1 MTNATTTGHGGRATQ
16 DAQTPASP
24 EKAKAQEYLTTR
36 AEAMTAT
43 QIRAR
48 VRAAVVELDAAVAGV
63 DQEMARALV
72 VPGEWTIAQVVDHMA
87 QGTIRVADELRC
99 LIEGRRP
106 PAVPVY
112 EGVVSGAAHRV
123 PFVELVEGMRA
134 ANEEVDA
141 LLGRALDAEPPAG
154 VAARTILV
162 INGADGT
169 PEFFDM
175 ELTWK
180 GYAMTQRLHLLDHR
194 SQIKKLRAQHGR
206 PA

>member
-1 MTNATTTGHGGRATQ
+1 MTNATTGHGGPTTQ
-16 DAQTPASP
+16 DPQTPVSP
-24 EKAKAQEYLTTR
+24 EKAKAQAYLTTR
-36 AEAMTAT
+36 AEAMTAP

-48 VRAAVVELDAAVAGV
+48 MRAAVVELEAAVEGV
-63 DQEMARALV
+63 SQEDARALV
-72 VPGEWTIAQVVDHMA
+72 VPGEWTIAQVVDHVA
-87 QGTIRVADELRC
+87 QGTIRVAEELRC

-123 PFVELVEGMRA
+123 PFTELLDGMRA
-134 ANEEVDA
+134 ANAEVDA
-141 LLGRALDAEPPAG
+141 LLGRAIEADPAPG
-154 VAARTILV
+154 ITARTILV
-162 INGADGT
+162 FNRPDGT

-194 SQIKKLRAQHGR
+194 SQIRTLREQQGR
-206 PA
+206 RA

>member
-1 MTNATTTGHGGRATQ
+1 M
-16 DAQTPASP
+16 
-24 EKAKAQEYLTTR
+24 
-36 AEAMTAT
+36 
-43 QIRAR
+43 
-48 VRAAVVELDAAVAGV
+48 
-63 DQEMARALV
+63 V
-72 VPGEWTIAQVVDHMA
+72 VPGEWTIAQVVDHLA

-123 PFVELVEGMRA
+123 PFAELLEGMRA
-134 ANEEVDA
+134 ANAEVDA
-141 LLGRALDAEPPAG
+141 LLTRAVEAEPPAG
-154 VAARTILV
+154 TTARTILV
-162 INGADGT
+162 FNRTDGT

-175 ELTWK
+175 DLTWK

-194 SQIKKLRAQHGR
+194 GQIKKLREPQGR

>member
-1 MTNATTTGHGGRATQ
+1 MTTNATAI
-16 DAQTPASP
+16 SP
-24 EKAKAQEYLTTR
+24 ERAKAQEYLTIR

-48 VRAAVVELDAAVAGV
+48 MRAAVVELEASLDGV
-63 DQEMARALV
+63 DQEMARTLV

-123 PFVELVEGMRA
+123 PFAELLDGMRA

-141 LLGRALDAEPPAG
+141 LLGRALESEPPAG
-154 VAARTILV
+154 VTARTILV
-162 INGADGT
+162 INGPGGA

-180 GYAMTQRLHLLDHR
+180 GYAMTQRLHVLDHR
-194 SQIKKLRAQHGR
+194 AQIKKLREQQGR

>member
-1 MTNATTTGHGGRATQ
+1 MTDARGG
-16 DAQTPASP
+16 
-24 EKAKAQEYLTTR
+24 
-36 AEAMTAT
+36 EA
-43 QIRAR
+43 
-48 VRAAVVELDAAVAGV
+48 DAALDGV
-63 DQEMARALV
+63 DQQAARQSV

-123 PFVELVEGMRA
+123 PFAELLEGMRA
-134 ANEEVDA
+134 ANAEVDA
-141 LLGRALDAEPPAG
+141 LLGRAVDADPPAG
-154 VAARTILV
+154 ATARTILV
-162 INGADGT
+162 INRPDGT

-180 GYAMTQRLHLLDHR
+180 GYAMTQRLHVLDHR
-194 SQIKKLRAQHGR
+194 SQIKKLREQQGR

>member
-1 MTNATTTGHGGRATQ
+1 MTTSAT
-16 DAQTPASP
+16 SP
-24 EKAKAQEYLTTR
+24 EKDKAIEYLTVR
-36 AEAMTAT
+36 AEAMPAQ

-48 VRAAVVELDAAVAGV
+48 MRAAVTELDAALDGV
-63 DQEMARALV
+63 DQQAARQIV

-112 EGVVSGAAHRV
+112 EGIVSGAAHRV
-123 PFVELVEGMRA
+123 PFAELLEGMRA

-141 LLGRALDAEPPAG
+141 LLGRAVDADPPAG
-154 VAARTILV
+154 VTARTILV
-162 INGADGT
+162 INRPDGM

-180 GYAMTQRLHLLDHR
+180 GYAMTQRLHVLDHR
-194 SQIKKLRAQHGR
+194 SQIRKLREQQGR

>member
-1 MTNATTTGHGGRATQ
+1 MTTNATAS
-16 DAQTPASP
+16 SP
-24 EKAKAQEYLTTR
+24 EKDKAIEYLTVR
-36 AEAMTAT
+36 AEAMPAQ

-48 VRAAVVELDAAVAGV
+48 MRAAVAELDAVVDGV
-63 DQEMARALV
+63 DQQAARQSV

-99 LIEGRRP
+99 LMEGRRP

-123 PFVELVEGMRA
+123 PFAELLEGMRA

-141 LLGRALDAEPPAG
+141 LLGRAVDADPPAG
-154 VAARTILV
+154 ATARTILV
-162 INGADGT
+162 INRPDGT

-180 GYAMTQRLHLLDHR
+180 GYAMTQRLHVLDHR
-194 SQIKKLRAQHGR
+194 SQIRTLREQQGR

>member
-1 MTNATTTGHGGRATQ
+1 MTTNATTGHGGPTTQ
-16 DAQTPASP
+16 DPQTPSSP

-36 AEAMTAT
+36 AEALTAR

-48 VRAAVVELDAAVAGV
+48 MRAAVVELDAVLEGV
-63 DQEMARALV
+63 EEARALV
-72 VPGEWTIAQVVDHMA
+72 VPGEWTIAQVVDHLA

-112 EGVVSGAAHRV
+112 EGIVSAAAHRV
-123 PFVELVEGMRA
+123 PWAELLEGLRA
-134 ANEEVDA
+134 ANAEVDA
-141 LLGRALDAEPPAG
+141 LLTRAVEAEPPVGAI
-154 VAARTILV
+154 ARTILV
-162 INGADGT
+162 FNRADGT

-175 ELTWK
+175 DLTWK

-194 SQIKKLRAQHGR
+194 GQIRKLREPQGR

>member
-1 MTNATTTGHGGRATQ
+1 MTTNASTT
-16 DAQTPASP
+16 SP
-24 EKAKAQEYLTTR
+24 ERTKAEEYLTTR
-36 AEAMTAT
+36 AEAMTAQ

-48 VRAAVVELDAAVAGV
+48 MRAAVVELEAAVDGV
-63 DQEMARALV
+63 DEEMARALV

-99 LIEGRRP
+99 LLEGHRP

-123 PFVELVEGMRA
+123 PFAELREAMRA
-134 ANEEVDA
+134 ANAEVDA
-141 LLGRALDAEPPAG
+141 LLGRAIESEPPPG
-154 VAARTILV
+154 VTARTILV
-162 INGADGT
+162 INGADGA

-180 GYAMTQRLHLLDHR
+180 GYAMTQRLHVLDHR
-194 SQIKKLRAQHGR
+194 SQIKKLREQQER

>member
-1 MTNATTTGHGGRATQ
+1 MTTNLTG
-16 DAQTPASP
+16 SP
-24 EKAKAQEYLTTR
+24 EKLKAQEYLTTR
-36 AEAMTAT
+36 AEAMTAP

-48 VRAAVVELDAAVAGV
+48 MRAAVVELEAALDGV
-63 DQEMARALV
+63 GEEDARASV
-72 VPGEWTIAQVVDHMA
+72 VPGEWTIAQVVDHLA

-106 PAVPVY
+106 AAVPVY

-123 PFVELVEGMRA
+123 PFAELLDAMRA
-134 ANEEVDA
+134 ANEEVDM
-141 LLGRALDAEPPAG
+141 LLSRAVAAEPPTG
-154 VAARTILV
+154 TTARTILV
-162 INGADGT
+162 FNRPDGT

-194 SQIKKLRAQHGR
+194 SQIRKLREQQGR
-206 PA
+206 GA

>member
-1 MTNATTTGHGGRATQ
+1 MMTTAT
-16 DAQTPASP
+16 SP
-24 EKAKAQEYLTTR
+24 EREKAIEYLTVR
-36 AEAMTAT
+36 AEAMSAT

-48 VRAAVVELDAAVAGV
+48 LRAAVVELEAALDGV
-63 DQEMARALV
+63 DEGAARASV
-72 VPGEWTIAQVVDHMA
+72 VPGEWTIAQVVDHLA
-87 QGTIRVADELRC
+87 QGSIRVADELRF

-123 PFVELVEGMRA
+123 PFAELLDGMRA
-134 ANEEVDA
+134 ANAEVDS
-141 LLGRALDAEPPAG
+141 LLTRAVETEPPAG
-154 VAARTILV
+154 ATARTIMV
-162 INGADGT
+162 INRADGT

-194 SQIKKLRAQHGR
+194 SQIKKLREAQGR

>member
-1 MTNATTTGHGGRATQ
+1 MTMNATST
-16 DAQTPASP
+16 SP

-36 AEAMTAT
+36 AEAMSAT

-48 VRAAVVELDAAVAGV
+48 MRAAVVELDAAVDGV
-63 DQEMARALV
+63 EEEMARALV

-106 PAVPVY
+106 AAVPVY

-123 PFVELVEGMRA
+123 PFAELLDGMRA

-141 LLGRALDAEPPAG
+141 LLGRTIDTDPPAG
-154 VAARTILV
+154 VTARTILV
-162 INGADGT
+162 INAPDGS

-180 GYAMTQRLHLLDHR
+180 GYAMTQRLHVLDHR
-194 SQIKKLRAQHGR
+194 SQIKKLREQQGR

>member
-1 MTNATTTGHGGRATQ
+1 MTETTT
-16 DAQTPASP
+16 SP
-24 EKAKAQEYLTTR
+24 ERLKAQEYLTTR
-36 AEAMTAT
+36 AEAMTAQ

-48 VRAAVVELDAAVAGV
+48 MRAAVVELDAALDGV
-63 DQEMARALV
+63 DEGAARASV
-72 VPGEWTIAQVVDHMA
+72 VLGEWTIAQVVDHLA

-112 EGVVSGAAHRV
+112 EGIVSGAAHRV
-123 PFVELVEGMRA
+123 PFAELLDGMRA
-134 ANEEVDA
+134 ANAEVDM
-141 LLGRALDAEPPAG
+141 LLGRAVETEPPAG
-154 VAARTILV
+154 ATARTILV
-162 INGADGT
+162 FNRPDGT

-194 SQIKKLRAQHGR
+194 SQIRTLRKQQETSA
-206 PA
+206 

>member
-1 MTNATTTGHGGRATQ
+1 MTTTASSSGHGGPATQ
-16 DAQTPASP
+16 DPQAPSEK
-24 EKAKAQEYLTTR
+24 EKAIEHLTVR
-36 AEAMTAT
+36 ADAMTAQ

-48 VRAAVVELDAAVAGV
+48 MRAAVVELEAALDGV
-63 DQEMARALV
+63 DEGAARASV
-72 VPGEWTIAQVVDHMA
+72 VPGEWTIAQVVDHLA

-123 PFVELVEGMRA
+123 PFAELLDGMRV
-134 ANEEVDA
+134 ANGEVDA
-141 LLGRALDAEPPAG
+141 LLTRAVDAAPSTGAT
-154 VAARTILV
+154 ARTIMV
-162 INGADGT
+162 INRADGT
-169 PEFFDM
+169 PEFFDI

-194 SQIKKLRAQHGR
+194 SQIRKLRDAQRR

>member
-1 MTNATTTGHGGRATQ
+1 MTTSAT
-16 DAQTPASP
+16 SP
-24 EKAKAQEYLTTR
+24 EKDKAIEYLTVR
-36 AEAMTAT
+36 AEAMPAQ

-48 VRAAVVELDAAVAGV
+48 MRAAVTELDAALDGV
-63 DQEMARALV
+63 DQQAARQIV

-87 QGTIRVADELRC
+87 QGTIRVVDELRC

-106 PAVPVY
+106 PAVAVY

-123 PFVELVEGMRA
+123 PFAELLEGMRA
-134 ANEEVDA
+134 ANAEVDA
-141 LLGRALDAEPPAG
+141 LLGRAVDADPPAG
-154 VAARTILV
+154 ATARTILV
-162 INGADGT
+162 INRPDGT

-180 GYAMTQRLHLLDHR
+180 GYAMTQRLHVLDHR
-194 SQIKKLRAQHGR
+194 SQIRTLREQQGR

>member
-1 MTNATTTGHGGRATQ
+1 MTTNATVSQ
-16 DAQTPASP
+16 

-36 AEAMTAT
+36 AESMTAT

-48 VRAAVVELDAAVAGV
+48 MRAAVVELEAALDGV
-63 DQEMARALV
+63 TEQASRRLV

-123 PFVELVEGMRA
+123 PFAELLEGMRA
-134 ANEEVDA
+134 ANAEVDA
-141 LLGRALDAEPPAG
+141 LMTRAVEAEPPAG
-154 VAARTILV
+154 VTARTVLV
-162 INGADGT
+162 FNDPTGA

-194 SQIKKLRAQHGR
+194 SQIRTLREQQGR

>member
-1 MTNATTTGHGGRATQ
+1 MTTNAT
-16 DAQTPASP
+16 ASP
-24 EKAKAQEYLTTR
+24 EKDKAIEYLTTR
-36 AEAMTAT
+36 AEAMSAP

-48 VRAAVVELDAAVAGV
+48 MRAAVVELDAALDGV
-63 DQEMARALV
+63 DQQAARQSV

-99 LIEGRRP
+99 LLEGRRP

-123 PFVELVEGMRA
+123 PFAELVEGMRV
-134 ANEEVDA
+134 ANAEVDA
-141 LLGRALDAEPPAG
+141 LLGRAVDADPPAG
-154 VAARTILV
+154 ATARTILV
-162 INGADGT
+162 VNRPGVT

-180 GYAMTQRLHLLDHR
+180 GYALTQRLHVLDHR
-194 SQIKKLRAQHGR
+194 SQIRTLREQQGR

>member
-1 MTNATTTGHGGRATQ
+1 MTNATT
-16 DAQTPASP
+16 ASP
-24 EKAKAQEYLTTR
+24 EKDKAIEYLTVR
-36 AEAMTAT
+36 AEAMTAP

-48 VRAAVVELDAAVAGV
+48 MRAAVTELDVALDGV
-63 DQEMARALV
+63 DQQAARQIV
-72 VPGEWTIAQVVDHMA
+72 VPGEWTIAQVVDHVA

-123 PFVELVEGMRA
+123 PFAELLDGMRA
-134 ANEEVDA
+134 AHAEVDA
-141 LLGRALDAEPPAG
+141 LLGRAVDADPPAG
-154 VAARTILV
+154 ATARTILV
-162 INGADGT
+162 INRADGT
-169 PEFFDM
+169 PEFFDV

-180 GYAMTQRLHLLDHR
+180 GYALTQRLHVLDHR
-194 SQIKKLRAQHGR
+194 SQIKKLREQQGR

>member
-1 MTNATTTGHGGRATQ
+1 M
-16 DAQTPASP
+16 PP
-24 EKAKAQEYLTTR
+24 KEAKAIESLTTR
-36 AEAMTAT
+36 PEAMPAT

-48 VRAAVVELDAAVAGV
+48 LRAAVVELDAAVDTV

-123 PFVELVEGMRA
+123 PFAELLDGMRA
-134 ANEEVDA
+134 ANADVDP
-141 LLGRALDAEPPAG
+141 LLGRPLESAPPAR
-154 VAARTILV
+154 VTATTILV
-162 INGADGT
+162 FNRPDGT

-194 SQIKKLRAQHGR
+194 AQIRTLR
-206 PA
+206 

>member
-1 MTNATTTGHGGRATQ
+1 MTTSAT
-16 DAQTPASP
+16 SP
-24 EKAKAQEYLTTR
+24 EKDKAIEYLTVR
-36 AEAMTAT
+36 AEAMPAQ

-48 VRAAVVELDAAVAGV
+48 MRAAVTELDAVVDGV
-63 DQEMARALV
+63 DQQAARQSV

-112 EGVVSGAAHRV
+112 EGIVSGAAHRV
-123 PFVELVEGMRA
+123 PFAELLEGMRA
-134 ANEEVDA
+134 ANAEVDA
-141 LLGRALDAEPPAG
+141 LLGRAVDADPPAG
-154 VAARTILV
+154 ATARTILV
-162 INGADGT
+162 INRPDGT

-175 ELTWK
+175 ELSWK
-180 GYAMTQRLHLLDHR
+180 GYAMTQRLHVLDHR
-194 SQIKKLRAQHGR
+194 SQIRKLREQQGR

>member
-1 MTNATTTGHGGRATQ
+1 MTTDATT
-16 DAQTPASP
+16 SP
-24 EKAKAQEYLTTR
+24 GKAKAQEYLTTR
-36 AEAMTAT
+36 AEAMTAP

-48 VRAAVVELDAAVAGV
+48 MRAAVVELEAAVEGV
-63 DQEMARALV
+63 SEEDARALV
-72 VPGEWTIAQVVDHMA
+72 VPGEWTIAQVVDHVA

-123 PFVELVEGMRA
+123 PFTELLESMRA
-134 ANEEVDA
+134 ANAEVDA
-141 LLGRALDAEPPAG
+141 QLGRAIDVEPPAG
-154 VAARTILV
+154 VTARTILV
-162 INGADGT
+162 INRPDGS

-180 GYAMTQRLHLLDHR
+180 GYAMTQRLHVLDHR
-194 SQIKKLRAQHGR
+194 SQIKKLREQQER